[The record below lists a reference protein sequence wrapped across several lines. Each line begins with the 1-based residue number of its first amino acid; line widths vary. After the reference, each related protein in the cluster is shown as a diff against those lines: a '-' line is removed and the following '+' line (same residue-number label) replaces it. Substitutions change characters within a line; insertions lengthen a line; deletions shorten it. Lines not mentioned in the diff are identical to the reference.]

1 MDDISVSKSNNGNA
15 VVLNIQAPPVSKT
28 PFPSLPPTSPPLL
41 SVHFLQKLLA
51 ELVGTYYLIFAGCAA
66 IAVNAQ
72 HNNAVTLV
80 GIAAVWGLVVMVL
93 VYSLGHISAH
103 FNPAVT
109 IALASCKRFPLYQLP
124 AYLTVQVIGSTLASA
139 TLRLLFDLN
148 NDVCSKKHDVFLGSS
163 PSGSD
168 LQAFGMEFIITGFL
182 MIVVCA
188 VTTSKILVR
197 QGTRGFN
204 HRCNRH
210 TERYLCRVIFR
221 SFPFSISISLNSSM
235 VMISLAN
242 QYNVSIH
249 REVSG
254 ASMNPARSLGP
265 GLVWGCYKGIWIY
278 LLAPTLGAVSVA
290 LIHQLLPPTHK
301 ADPEFSRTGS
311 SHKRVSDLPL

>member
-1 MDDISVSKSNNGNA
+1 M
-15 VVLNIQAPPVSKT
+15 KT
-28 PFPSLPPTSPPLL
+28 
-41 SVHFLQKLLA
+41 
-51 ELVGTYYLIFAGCAA
+51 EE
-66 IAVNAQ
+66 
-72 HNNAVTLV
+72 
-80 GIAAVWGLVVMVL
+80 
-93 VYSLGHISAH
+93 VYSVLLQRLSILLFYLLEHVTGTSHIFLVDLLEKFGRWTGLCWLWQRLSH
-103 FNPAVT
+103 GFTMKTKVDH
-109 IALASCKRFPLYQLP
+109 CKRFPLYQLP

-148 NDVCSKKHDVFLGSS
+148 NDVFSKKHDVFLGSS

-188 VTTSKILVR
+188 VTTSKILGKELEGLIIGATV
-197 QGTRGFN
+197 TLN
-204 HRCNRH
+204 
-210 TERYLCRVIFR
+210 VIF
-221 SFPFSISISLNSSM
+221 
-235 VMISLAN
+235 AG
-242 QYNVSIH
+242 
-249 REVSG
+249 EVSG

>member
-1 MDDISVSKSNNGNA
+1 M
-15 VVLNIQAPPVSKT
+15 
-28 PFPSLPPTSPPLL
+28 
-41 SVHFLQKLLA
+41 
-51 ELVGTYYLIFAGCAA
+51 GTYYLIFAGCAA

-188 VTTSKILVR
+188 VTTSKTLVSD
-197 QGTRGFN
+197 QQPKKQY
-204 HRCNRH
+204 
-210 TERYLCRVIFR
+210 TELLIR
-221 SFPFSISISLNSSM
+221 FSIFN
-235 VMISLAN
+235 
-242 QYNVSIH
+242 
-249 REVSG
+249 
-254 ASMNPARSLGP
+254 
-265 GLVWGCYKGIWIY
+265 IY
-278 LLAPTLGAVSVA
+278 ESCRP
-290 LIHQLLPPTHK
+290 
-301 ADPEFSRTGS
+301 RN
-311 SHKRVSDLPL
+311 

>member
-1 MDDISVSKSNNGNA
+1 MDDISVGKSNHGNV

-28 PFPSLPPTSPPLL
+28 SLPSSPPTSPPLL
-41 SVHFLQKLLA
+41 SVHFLQKLIA

-72 HNNAVTLV
+72 HNNVVTLV
-80 GIAAVWGLVVMVL
+80 GIAVVWGLVIMVL

-139 TLRLLFDLN
+139 TLRILFDLN

-163 PSGSD
+163 PSGTD
-168 LQAFGMEFIITGFL
+168 LQAFVMEFIITGFL

-188 VTTSKILVR
+188 FTTSKRTTKELEGLIIGATVTL
-197 QGTRGFN
+197 N
-204 HRCNRH
+204 
-210 TERYLCRVIFR
+210 VIF
-221 SFPFSISISLNSSM
+221 
-235 VMISLAN
+235 AG
-242 QYNVSIH
+242 
-249 REVSG
+249 EVSG

-265 GLVWGCYKGIWIY
+265 ALVWGCYKGIWIY
-278 LLAPTLGAVSVA
+278 LVAPTLGAVSAA
-290 LIHQLLPPTHK
+290 LIHKLLPATQK
-301 ADPEFSRTGS
+301 ANSEFSKTGS
-311 SHKRVSDLPL
+311 SHKRVTDLPL